1 MTNNSG
7 NQAIYYSQ
15 NLGTSEFE
23 ETIFK
28 VFPNPF
34 KDILKISSKD
44 STLRIVLTDMNGKMI
59 MNKTIKKN
67 INENNFELDLSFLVK
82 GIYLLEIDKRIITKI
97 IKQ

>member
-1 MTNNSG
+1 
-7 NQAIYYSQ
+7 
-15 NLGTSEFE
+15 
-23 ETIFK
+23 
-28 VFPNPF
+28 
-34 KDILKISSKD
+34 
-44 STLRIVLTDMNGKMI
+44 MNGKMI